1 MYRYLVLVILL
12 LYGHSTSAHEFT
24 PTYPDLKQS
33 YMAGVLFS
41 TMTLFNLRKDVT
53 YYEIGVFDENWEK
66 VPFAVQEKLLSVNYL
81 EKVKVDVFI
90 RSKDRKRAVYVCS
103 KSKLLIEGTERTSL
117 ESRICSKFKWNY

>member
-1 MYRYLVLVILL
+1 
-12 LYGHSTSAHEFT
+12 
-24 PTYPDLKQS
+24 
-33 YMAGVLFS
+33 MAGVLFS

-103 KSKLLIEGTERTSL
+103 KSNTAQI
-117 ESRICSKFKWNY
+117 

>member
-1 MYRYLVLVILL
+1 MYRYLGLVILL

-33 YMAGVLFS
+33 YVPGVLFS

-53 YYEIGVFDENWEK
+53 YYQIGVFDENWEK

-117 ESRICSKFKWNY
+117 ESRICSKFK

>member
-117 ESRICSKFKWNY
+117 ESRICSKFK

>member
-1 MYRYLVLVILL
+1 
-12 LYGHSTSAHEFT
+12 
-24 PTYPDLKQS
+24 
-33 YMAGVLFS
+33 MAGVLFS

-103 KSKLLIEGTERTSL
+103 K
-117 ESRICSKFKWNY
+117 F